1 MIAPATAST
10 GTTALMPIS
19 GVSAAARITPVPK
32 PPTLPMTA
40 APSAS
45 AAIAASVSGSK
56 SKLARHRPRAAVAVD
71 GDVGERRL
79 GYFHHRGIGRPA
91 LGVDLDLDGDRSV
104 ADAHQL
110 GIEGQH

>member
-19 GVSAAARITPVPK
+19 GVSAAAR
-32 PPTLPMTA
+32 
-40 APSAS
+40 SAS